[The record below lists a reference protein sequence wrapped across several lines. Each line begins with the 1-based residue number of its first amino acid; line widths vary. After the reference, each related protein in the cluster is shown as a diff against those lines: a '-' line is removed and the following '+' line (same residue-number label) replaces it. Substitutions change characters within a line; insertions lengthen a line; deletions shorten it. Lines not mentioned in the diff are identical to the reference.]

1 MAYDGH
7 MVYAEHL
14 ISKITFKSKIDIS
27 SKITKEILLER
38 YSKMHMIFYFV
49 ISFKAN
55 RRSEIIYLGK
65 IAIISKIKKSDFFNV
80 NIVLDQYFV
89 FIIK

>member
-65 IAIISKIKKSDFFNV
+65 IAIISKIKKSDFSNV
-80 NIVLDQYFV
+80 NIF
-89 FIIK
+89 

>member
-7 MVYAEHL
+7 MVYADHF

-27 SKITKEILLER
+27 SKITKEVLLER

-55 RRSEIIYLGK
+55 RRSEIIYRGK
-65 IAIISKIKKSDFFNV
+65 IAILSKFKKSDF
-80 NIVLDQYFV
+80 Y
-89 FIIK
+89 

>member
-1 MAYDGH
+1 MANDGH
-7 MVYAEHL
+7 MVYDENL

-27 SKITKEILLER
+27 SEITKEILLKR

-55 RRSEIIYLGK
+55 RRSEITYRGK
-65 IAIISKIKKSDFFNV
+65 IAIISKIKKSDFSNV
-80 NIVLDQYFV
+80 NIF
-89 FIIK
+89 

>member
-1 MAYDGH
+1 MTYYGH
-7 MVYAEHL
+7 MVYDEHL

-27 SKITKEILLER
+27 SKITKEVLLER

-65 IAIISKIKKSDFFNV
+65 IAIISKIKKSDFSNV
-80 NIVLDQYFV
+80 NIF
-89 FIIK
+89 

>member
-38 YSKMHMIFYFV
+38 YDKMHMIFYFV

-65 IAIISKIKKSDFFNV
+65 IAILSKFKKSDF
-80 NIVLDQYFV
+80 Y
-89 FIIK
+89 

>member
-1 MAYDGH
+1 MEYD
-7 MVYAEHL
+7 VHL

-27 SKITKEILLER
+27 SEITKEVLLKR

-55 RRSEIIYLGK
+55 RRSEIIYRGK
-65 IAIISKIKKSDFFNV
+65 IAILSKIKKSDIFDKNFFRS
-80 NIVLDQYFV
+80 IYYFHYQ
-89 FIIK
+89 ITEKCY

>member
-1 MAYDGH
+1 MTYYGH
-7 MVYAEHL
+7 MVYDEHL

-27 SKITKEILLER
+27 SKITKEVLLER

-55 RRSEIIYLGK
+55 RRSEIIYRGK
-65 IAIISKIKKSDFFNV
+65 IAIISKIKKSDFSNV
-80 NIVLDQYFV
+80 NIF
-89 FIIK
+89 

>member
-1 MAYDGH
+1 MAYYGH
-7 MVYAEHL
+7 MFYDEHL

-27 SKITKEILLER
+27 SKITKEVLLER

-65 IAIISKIKKSDFFNV
+65 IAIISKIKKSDFSNV
-80 NIVLDQYFV
+80 NIF
-89 FIIK
+89 